1 MTEPDRS
8 EMWETIL
15 DDPERMRLVTCY
27 GIDCTDNYYDDLT
40 TQKPENKNIK
50 YFAGKTEL
58 FVTALLI
65 GYIYDKPSDMCLPEK
80 KAKRDTFRRANALK
94 AKEKEDLQEIAQLVF
109 LRTFPKD
116 GDENMKRV
124 EKFKEYSSQSEPEEI
139 KNMKAIL
146 QNLCSYADGGIEIII
161 NEFAGKFD
169 LDNIRTKLNSVMDEK
184 VEELIAQLD
193 PQKQK

>member
-15 DDPERMRLVTCY
+15 DDPERMRLTTCY
-27 GIDCTDNYYDDLT
+27 GVDCTNNYYEDFT

-50 YFAGKTEL
+50 TFQGKTEL

-80 KAKRDTFRRANALK
+80 KAKRDMFRRANALK
-94 AKEKEDLQEIAQLVF
+94 GKNISDLREIARLVF
-109 LRTFPKD
+109 LRTFPKTD
-116 GDENMKRV
+116 DTKKRV
-124 EKFKEYSSQSEPEEI
+124 EKFKEYSSKSESEEI

-146 QNLCSYADGGIEIII
+146 QNLCSYADGGIEIIT
-161 NEFAGKFD
+161 NDFAGKFD
-169 LDNIRTKLNSVMDEK
+169 LDNIRTKLNSIMAEK
-184 VEELIAQLD
+184 VPELIAQLD

>member
-1 MTEPDRS
+1 MTEPNIS
-8 EMWETIL
+8 EIWEKIL
-15 DDPERMRLVTCY
+15 DDPERMRLTTCY
-27 GIDCTDNYYDDLT
+27 GVDCTNNYYDDFT
-40 TQKPENKNIK
+40 TEKPENKNTK
-50 YFAGKTEL
+50 TFVGKTEL

-80 KAKRDTFRRANALK
+80 KAKRDMFRRANALK
-94 AKEKEDLQEIAQLVF
+94 GKNISDLREIARLIF

-124 EKFKEYSSQSEPEEI
+124 EKFKEYSNKSESEEI
-139 KNMKAIL
+139 TNMKAIL

-184 VEELIAQLD
+184 VPELIAQLD